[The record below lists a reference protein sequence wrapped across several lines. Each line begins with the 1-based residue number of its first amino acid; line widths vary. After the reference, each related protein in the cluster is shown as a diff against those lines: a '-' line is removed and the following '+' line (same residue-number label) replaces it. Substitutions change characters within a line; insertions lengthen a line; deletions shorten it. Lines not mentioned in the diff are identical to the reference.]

1 MIIAF
6 PFFIYA
12 DVHFLFK
19 LLPIFAKNISDANIC
34 FSEFGNSIN
43 MIKKILIL
51 FMCFFIHSLCYCQED
66 AERLR
71 KDMKAIHKQFGF
83 KIDSCTQNAYDNTD
97 LDAETIVRKSLEI
110 ASSICVFTNDNIT
123 VEKLGEA
130 E

>member
-19 LLPIFAKNISDANIC
+19 LPIFAKNISDANIC

-83 KIDSCTQNAYDNTD
+83 KIDSCAQNAYDNTD
-97 LDAETIVRKSLEI
+97 L
-110 ASSICVFTNDNIT
+110 
-123 VEKLGEA
+123 EKLIFPLYSSNERKVYKFYIQVKNLA
-130 E
+130 FCTLYK